1 MIKSCIFRE
10 IRYNRLNIPLLRT
23 FSHVFTN
30 TEPQKDKGCGS
41 EKEKV
46 GSSTDTN
53 SAPMIKQTVAGTV
66 SHKYQIFQ
74 DRDANEIFD
83 VEEERYR
90 YQKEQEPKITEHD
103 EYLGLNLNHGKHGV
117 YDVEDLVDV
126 LRKEK
131 AEDVFVCSVP
141 KDLKYVD
148 YMVVCSG
155 RSYRHMLAIAEF
167 VRHIYK
173 VKRTKGE
180 ILPKIEGENSRQ
192 WMALDLGNIAL
203 HVFSPELREQYD
215 LESLWAIGIEYDKET
230 HKSQD
235 PFVELFEK
243 HSISLGGT
251 HPKRTI
257 TGT

>member
-1 MIKSCIFRE
+1 MIKSSIFRVLRE
-10 IRYNRLNIPLLRT
+10 NRLSIPLLR
-23 FSHVFTN
+23 SLHPVFTD
-30 TEPQKDKGCGS
+30 TDPKKDKVHGS
-41 EKEKV
+41 EKDKV
-46 GSSTDTN
+46 TSSADTN
-53 SAPMIKQTVAGTV
+53 SESKFQHTVAGTV
-66 SHKYQIFQ
+66 SRKYQIFE
-74 DRDANEIFD
+74 DKDANEIFD

-90 YQKEQEPKITEHD
+90 YQNEQEPKVAERD
-103 EYLGLNLNHGKHGV
+103 EYLGLNLKHGKHGV

-126 LRKEK
+126 LRKEN

-203 HVFSPELREQYD
+203 HVFSPEAREQYD

-230 HKSQD
+230 HKPQD
-235 PFVELFEK
+235 PLVELFEK
-243 HSISLGGT
+243 HSISLGDT
-251 HPKRTI
+251 HRTL
-257 TGT
+257 GDH

>member
-1 MIKSCIFRE
+1 MIKSYIFRE
-10 IRYNRLNIPLLRT
+10 IRYNRLNIPLLRS
-23 FSHVFTN
+23 FNHGFTE
-30 TEPQKDKGCGS
+30 TEPQKSKGS

-46 GSSTDTN
+46 APSTVNN
-53 SAPMIKQTVAGTV
+53 SGPVIKHKVAGTV

-74 DRDANEIFD
+74 DTDANEIFD

-90 YQKEQEPKITEHD
+90 YQNEPEPKNTEHN

-126 LRKEK
+126 LRKEN

-167 VRHIYK
+167 VRRIYK

-203 HVFSPELREQYD
+203 HVFSPDAREQYD

-230 HKSQD
+230 HKPQD
-235 PFVELFEK
+235 PLVELFEK
-243 HSISLGGT
+243 HSITLGDT
-251 HPKRTI
+251 HPKGTI
-257 TGT
+257 TSH

>member
-1 MIKSCIFRE
+1 MIKSYILRE
-10 IRYNRLNIPLLRT
+10 LRYNRLSIPFLRS
-23 FSHVFTN
+23 FNHGFT
-30 TEPQKDKGCGS
+30 EAGSRKSKGS
-41 EKEKV
+41 ETEKV
-46 GSSTDTN
+46 APSTVTN
-53 SAPMIKQTVAGTV
+53 STPVIKHEVSGSV

-74 DRDANEIFD
+74 DADANEIFD

-90 YQKEQEPKITEHD
+90 YQNEPEPKNTEHN

-126 LRKEK
+126 LRKEN

-141 KDLKYVD
+141 KDLNYVD

-167 VRHIYK
+167 VRRIYK
-173 VKRTKGE
+173 VKRTKGD

-192 WMALDLGNIAL
+192 WMALDLDA
-203 HVFSPELREQYD
+203 REQYD

-230 HKSQD
+230 HKPQD
-235 PFVELFEK
+235 PLVELFEK
-243 HSISLGGT
+243 HSITLGDT
-251 HPKRTI
+251 HPKGTI
-257 TGT
+257 TSH